1 MGFRNISILGSTGSI
16 GTQTLEV
23 ISQSQNIRI
32 NYFSTNSNIELLEKQ
47 CNLYNPKGVVITHLD
62 SFSQFKSSTKF
73 EGEIYFGEEGLEIIS
88 SDSTTDLLVS
98 SLVGFAGVIPTLNAI
113 NNKIDVA
120 LANKETLVAAGE
132 IITTAAKNNNVN
144 IFPIDSEHS
153 AIQQCLIGEN
163 IDDIE
168 KIILTAS
175 GGPFFK
181 TPSEKFESITIEDAL
196 NHPNWTMGSKITID
210 SATLMNKGLEVI
222 EAYWLFG
229 LPVEA
234 IDVIIHPQ
242 SIIHSM
248 VQFKDSSVK
257 AQLGLPDMK
266 VPIAYALNYPKHKS
280 YDFKRMNLA
289 EIGALTFFKPDYNKF
304 PNLRLA
310 FEALE
315 RGGTTCCILNAV
327 NEVTVQSF
335 LEGKIGFKSIS
346 EINSL
351 MLDKIESTNNPSIH
365 DIIEADKNARIIT
378 NEYINSNNGI
388 YK

>member
-1 MGFRNISILGSTGSI
+1 MEFRNISILGSTGSI
-16 GTQTLEV
+16 GTQTLDV
-23 ISQSQNIRI
+23 VSQSKNIEI
-32 NYFSTNSNIELLEKQ
+32 DFLTSNTNIELLEIQ
-47 CNLYNPKGVVITHLD
+47 CSIYSPKGVVISD
-62 SFSQFKSSTKF
+62 YSSFLEFKSKTNFK
-73 EGEIYFGEEGLEIIS
+73 GIILYGDEGLEFVTS
-88 SDSTTDLLVS
+88 YKSTNLLVS
-98 SLVGFAGVIPTLNAI
+98 SLVGFAGVIPTLNAL

-132 IITTAAKNNNVN
+132 LITTLAKENQTN

-163 IDDIE
+163 IDEVE

-175 GGPFFK
+175 GGPFLN
-181 TPSEKFESITIEDAL
+181 TTLSEFDAITIEDAL
-196 NHPNWTMGSKITID
+196 NHPNWSMGSKITID

-229 LPVEA
+229 LSENQ

-248 VQFKDSSVK
+248 VQFNDSSVK

-266 VPIAYALNYPKHKS
+266 VPIAYALNFPNHKS
-280 YDFKRMNLA
+280 YNFERMNLV
-289 EIGALTFFKPDYNKF
+289 EIGNLSFFKPDYNKF
-304 PNLRLA
+304 PNLQLA
-310 FEALE
+310 FDAISQ
-315 RGGTTCCILNAV
+315 GGTSCCILNAV

-335 LEGKIGFKSIS
+335 LNGSISFKSIS
-346 EINSL
+346 EINSK
-351 MLDKIESTNNPSIH
+351 MLSEIKSYNNPSIH

-378 NEYINSNNGI
+378 NEYIKSNYGI
-388 YK
+388 L